1 MAISGIT
8 PGSIYATNSQPLQSM
23 SQHKQNAHHSISMS
37 DIDEPTWPR
46 SPPASARTTS
56 RRKYFDLSS
65 RGGDTGVKTGAASAL
80 TAIRYSSTP
89 SDAEA
94 NNPRASIS

>member
-37 DIDEPTWPR
+37 DIAAQG
-46 SPPASARTTS
+46 SSVASAP
-56 RRKYFDLSS
+56 
-65 RGGDTGVKTGAASAL
+65 
-80 TAIRYSSTP
+80 SSTGKVG
-89 SDAEA
+89 SKV
-94 NNPRASIS
+94 NFTV